1 MRKTETLLTST
12 LMAVAIAGA
21 QDAALGQEPSGT
33 LVGSVFMAEDNT
45 PLSDV
50 TILLRGTELQ
60 AVSDSLGSF
69 RLEGVQPGDH
79 TLTVSYLNMV
89 SDVAGSVAVTVADG
103 ETVWLSIELEIT
115 VIPVPELVVRIERAD
130 NVGKM
135 TGFDHRRATG
145 FGSFITREQIER
157 ARPGRLS
164 QLFYAVPG
172 VRVVPAPDGEIF
184 GIRLVS
190 ARGSLDNCYMEL
202 YLDGIRHPFDTFNVD
217 LLPPEDIEAI
227 EVYAGNSRTPA
238 IFAYRGAPCGAV
250 VIWTRDPTRQDRGP

>member
-1 MRKTETLLTST
+1 MLKTETLLPPA
-12 LMAVAIAGA
+12 LMVVALAA
-21 QDAALGQEPSGT
+21 APDTALGQEPSGT
-33 LVGSVFMAEDNT
+33 LVGSVFMAEDNS

-69 RLEGVQPGDH
+69 RLEGVPAGEH

-89 SDVAGSVAVTVADG
+89 SDVAGSVAVAVSDG
-103 ETVWLSIELEIT
+103 ETVWLNIELEIT
-115 VIPVPELVVRIERAD
+115 VVPVPELVVQIERAD

-135 TGFDHRRATG
+135 AGYDHRRATG

-172 VRVVPAPDGEIF
+172 VRVVPAPDNDILGT
-184 GIRLVS
+184 RLVS
-190 ARGSLDNCYMEL
+190 ARGGGLDCPMEL
-202 YLDGIRHPFDTFNVD
+202 FLDGIRQPSAAFNID

-227 EVYAGNSRTPA
+227 EVYAGSSRTPA
-238 IFAYRGAPCGAV
+238 IFSFRGAPCGAV

>member
-1 MRKTETLLTST
+1 
-12 LMAVAIAGA
+12 MAVALAGA
-21 QDAALGQEPSGT
+21 QDAALGQEPSGR
-33 LVGSVFMAEDNT
+33 LVGTVFMAEENT

-69 RLEGVQPGDH
+69 RLEGVPPGDH

-89 SDVAGSVAVTVADG
+89 SDVAGSVAVAVADG
-103 ETVWLSIELEIT
+103 ETVWLNIALEIT
-115 VIPVPELVVRIERAD
+115 VVPVPELVVQIERAD

-135 TGFDHRRATG
+135 AGFDHRRATG
-145 FGSFITREQIER
+145 FGTFITRDEIER
-157 ARPGRLS
+157 AQPSWLS

-172 VRVVPAPDGEIF
+172 VRVVPAPNNDILGK
-184 GIRLVS
+184 RLVS
-190 ARGSLDNCYMEL
+190 ARAGGINCYMEL
-202 YLDGIRHPFDTFNVD
+202 FLDGIRQPTDGFNID

-227 EVYAGNSRTPA
+227 EVYAGSSRTPA
-238 IFAYRGAPCGAV
+238 IFSFRGAPCGAV